1 MDHHLKKLLIITSL
15 IIFIIL
21 PIVSIIFNNI
31 PRTENYAFNLKSE
44 DLNTQTFSKEDYK
57 PIIEQDKLSYG
68 NITVKDLNFDEAGI
82 TNDTEN
88 YAMLND
94 DFASGALVVNYESTQ
109 FIETKSVAQVDN
121 LDASIVD
128 SNIITV
134 LLNDTISVEYNKS
147 IAPLNGFL
155 IYGSRLTPCTLTQLL
170 ILDTSVNE
178 ISSEYYSIDSNGY
191 LIFDYDDYFTEDYKQ
206 FELYLIWEYDI
217 LIDEWD
223 LAQNAQEIYLSTA
236 EQTINPIFEYNF
248 TVVRDKINIT
258 LSNGIIEA
266 TNLDLY
272 LQLSPADKENLFDH
286 SLKVGESFIS
296 NYLNSDNSLNITIV
310 SDLNRVYLN
319 YTANFTLKFI
329 DPIEHSWAIDRLVS
343 LRNIRER
350 IYFPSLIEGP
360 RHHILSDLYIY
371 EQTITIDQVISNF
384 SLFERDVPCFDIN
397 VSVIQQDLQDSLIIT
412 ENLIKK
418 KGLKVF
424 LPFLIKGE
432 TDPFTIKYNANNE
445 LKIVI
450 ADNIFMPLSGIT
462 VEFYYYNKPY
472 GTYISNEK
480 VEPSAPII
488 SDENGEVI
496 LRDVPNGNYTLKLYR
511 DNQILMETTVNTFS
525 SVNYIATDI
534 VHFPLWILIF
544 GLISGSIILVGYIVY
559 RKYKKDN

>member
-1 MDHHLKKLLIITSL
+1 MDHHLKKILIITSL
-15 IIFIIL
+15 VIFIIL
-21 PIVSIIFNNI
+21 PIVSIIFNSI
-31 PRTENYAFNLKSE
+31 PRTENYVFNPNSE

-88 YAMLND
+88 YALLND

-109 FIETKSVAQVDN
+109 FIETKSVAQIDN
-121 LDASIVD
+121 LDESIID

-134 LLNDTISVEYNKS
+134 LLNDTISIEYNKS
-147 IAPLNGFL
+147 KAPLNGFL

-191 LIFDYDDYFTEDYKQ
+191 LVFDYDDYFTEDYKQ

-236 EQTINPIFEYNF
+236 EQAINPIFEYNF

-258 LSNGIIEA
+258 LSHGIIEA

-286 SLKVGESFIS
+286 RLKVGDSFIS

-329 DPIEHSWAIDRLVS
+329 DPIENSWAIDRLVS

-360 RHHILSDLYIY
+360 RHHILSNLYIY
-371 EQTITIDQVISNF
+371 EKTITIDQVISNF
-384 SLFERDVPCFDIN
+384 SLFEREVPCFDIN
-397 VSVIQQDLQDSLIIT
+397 VSVVQQDLKDSLITT

-432 TDPFTIKYNANNE
+432 TDPFTIKYYANNE

-472 GTYISNEK
+472 GTYISNER
-480 VEPSAPII
+480 VEPNAPII

-511 DNQILMETTVNTFS
+511 DNLILMETTVDTFS
-525 SVNYIATDI
+525 AVNYIATDI

-559 RKYKKDN
+559 RKYKKDT